1 MSLAVSFAI
10 GAAIWLKIIN
20 WLRAGLLACALLIG
34 AGLYV
39 FSGEWLT
46 VNTGD
51 YVLTMNGLDEVNSS
65 QSNRSH
71 HLLVALYFAVGG
83 LIGGLTMALI
93 FDLPLKHREK
103 LSRLFRENR
112 AKILIGVAVFLFVMN
127 LLLKILVG
135 AGLSVFG
142 YHLTLAGGIGYFF
155 AAIVHVVLLFFVVFC
170 WR

>member
-1 MSLAVSFAI
+1 MTSWIRFSHWDALIISAIACWSFAIFASIIIKVTDGDYDHLWLPLYGMSLAVSFAI

-20 WLRAGLLACALLIG
+20 WLRAGLLACVLLIG

-51 YVLTMNGLDEVNSS
+51 YVLTINGLDEVNSS

-71 HLLVALYFAVGG
+71 HLLVALYFAVAG

-93 FDLPLKHREK
+93 FDLPL
-103 LSRLFRENR
+103 
-112 AKILIGVAVFLFVMN
+112 
-127 LLLKILVG
+127 
-135 AGLSVFG
+135 
-142 YHLTLAGGIGYFF
+142 
-155 AAIVHVVLLFFVVFC
+155 
-170 WR
+170 